1 MIKPSNKKAP
11 TSKPKVKGFTETQ
24 RGELQELFEDVY
36 VTNRTRIILT
46 NFMRG
51 IAFGLGTFIGGTI
64 VVALMLWVVSVTTD
78 FFPWMKAVTDPLIN
92 SVEYRK

>member
-1 MIKPSNKKAP
+1 MNKLSSKKAS
-11 TSKPKVKGFTETQ
+11 TSKPKAKGFTEAQ

-36 VTNRTRIILT
+36 VANRSKIIWT
-46 NFMRG
+46 NFLRG

-64 VVALMLWVVSVTTD
+64 VVAAILWVVSMTTD